1 MKATNKLRFVERY
14 VNKPARSI
22 YGDGGG
28 VSELVKKTILQ
39 QWWEDSY
46 VTLSVH
52 VTDKDG
58 NTLPSPSRGEWRDVP
73 VEVEA

>member
-1 MKATNKLRFVERY
+1 MKATNKLRFVERDSY
-14 VNKPARSI
+14 SKNGEHFTHPHKVR
-22 YGDGGG
+22 
-28 VSELVKKTILQ
+28 ILQ

-73 VEVEA
+73 VEVET